1 LKDGDPY
8 VAYESWDSQKDYK
21 AYMSSELF
29 KQSHSNMTDLANA
42 FTGPSSLEKY
52 EIANEVMAS

>member
-1 LKDGDPY
+1 M
-8 VAYESWDSQKDYK
+8 AYESWDSQKDYK